1 MSTVLKMNELNQLK
15 KGDKLPCPG
24 VIVRGTVQMQRGK
37 IIKTVQ
43 GGSMVGIFDLF
54 AEEYPTKWIVAED
67 TFFYADRKSVV

>member
-43 GGSMVGIFDLF
+43 GGSMRSEERRVGK
-54 AEEYPTKWIVAED
+54 ECG
-67 TFFYADRKSVV
+67 